1 MNKNTRIKSDSDL
14 ISASLARV
22 NVAAYQDSS
31 LALRMTGG
39 AGSQS
44 RNADFILIA
53 VGDTTPSEP
62 SEPGPRSGPYPTGPL
77 KIPVGGKELIEVSLS
92 YNKRNILDFKG
103 IKNEKSKQKKRRR
116 GYAETSQEVL
126 YPAE

>member
-1 MNKNTRIKSDSDL
+1 
-14 ISASLARV
+14 
-22 NVAAYQDSS
+22 
-31 LALRMTGG
+31 MTGG

-53 VGDTTPSEP
+53 VGDTTPFEPSGP
-62 SEPGPRSGPYPTGPL
+62 SEPGPSSGPYPSGAL

-92 YNKRNILDFKG
+92 YNTRNILDFRGMKD
-103 IKNEKSKQKKRRR
+103 EKSEQKKRRR
-116 GYAETSQEVL
+116 GYAETSQEIL

>member
-1 MNKNTRIKSDSDL
+1 M
-14 ISASLARV
+14 LARV
-22 NVAAYQDSS
+22 NVVAYQDSS
-31 LALRMTGG
+31 LVLRMTGG
-39 AGSQS
+39 VGSKS

-92 YNKRNILDFKG
+92 YNKRNILDFRKA
-103 IKNEKSKQKKRRR
+103 KNEKSKQKKRRR

>member
-1 MNKNTRIKSDSDL
+1 
-14 ISASLARV
+14 
-22 NVAAYQDSS
+22 
-31 LALRMTGG
+31 MTGG
-39 AGSQS
+39 VGSKS

-92 YNKRNILDFKG
+92 YNTRNILDFRKA
-103 IKNEKSKQKKRRR
+103 KNEKSKQKKRRR
-116 GYAETSQEVL
+116 GYAETSQEIL